1 MYKQQQQQQ
10 QQKKTP
16 SEGMDI
22 KQKDLNFK
30 NSLYSQNILKWIT
43 IS

>member
-1 MYKQQQQQQ
+1 MCISNNNNNK
-10 QQKKTP
+10 KKTP